1 MKKLLK
7 YLSIVS
13 ALIFT
18 PLVAFAIQ
26 ISVPSAPG
34 AGYGL
39 ISVSNGNYIASS
51 TSPLVAGSNIT
62 FTGGTPYVF
71 GPSVT
76 ISAAGSSGSA
86 YPFTPTSNFGV
97 IMSATSTPIWDT
109 AGLFASSS
117 SQIASTT
124 FTASGTVGIGS
135 STPWADLSVSDTNG
149 VTNPLFAIGS
159 SSQTEFVVT
168 ESGNVGIN
176 TAAPVNLPGGGTG
189 LTVGSSAAIGG
200 SLGFIYSGAVD
211 SVHEFLRNT
220 GSNFL
225 IGAGGV
231 YPLWIGGVHTFYQG
245 AGTMEISYTSNTAG
259 VLQLGVGGTANNNAT
274 LSLGEIGI
282 GTTTPSA
289 FLTVVATSTNA
300 ALSNIFVVASST
312 GGTSTTT
319 LLSLNNNGVLQLSKL
334 ATAAGTFL
342 AADGS
347 GNIIATTT
355 PSGGGGSGTVGT
367 GLQGQFPFYNAN
379 GTTLTATSTLF
390 LTQGGSVGIGITN
403 PGAAFEVQGTTT
415 TSTGNAVDVWNSA
428 GTSLLRARDD
438 GYIGISTTSPYGLLS
453 VNPTAALGTAPAF
466 VIGSS
471 TQTLFSIDG
480 NGITSFLPEPS
491 DARYANGLIKV
502 SSDTSGQLRP
512 GINVTGGGT
521 ALATYGNGGISNGA
535 ALFSSAVESN
545 GYSVGATA
553 INNGSA
559 NINSITF
566 GVSNANFDVGLS
578 RIGTKTL
585 GVGNGVQG
593 NVTGTLDA
601 GFIGIGT
608 TSPLALLD
616 VTATSTNGIGAPT
629 TLFNIAST
637 TLGTATST
645 IFTVL
650 NRGLIGIGTSTPT
663 NKLSI
668 VQSTTGKDATGLL
681 IDGMTNS
688 ANADIELNAGGNT
701 SAEANIDYCVSA
713 TCYWQSGIQN
723 NSTND
728 YEFWD
733 NNDDPVLTIK
743 QTTNAV
749 GIATTTPFGLFA
761 IDADYGDA
769 LPGNLIFNVASSS
782 LTATT
787 SMFNISNTGAITA
800 SALTVGT
807 GNGALCATTGG
818 LIEYSAG
825 ANCVAGGG
833 GASFGQTLAIDS
845 SKWLSATTTGTY
857 GINANVQGSTF
868 GFGLGDKQFIY
879 ASTTNQST
887 ILGLLAGGQ
896 NATTSA
902 TVDNTT
908 AIGYGALNGLLT
920 GTGSTAVGS
929 QSLFLA
935 TTSPGNTAIGYWS
948 LRGSGTGLFSTVG
961 ENTAV
966 GYWSLASTT
975 SGNTNTA
982 VGYQSG
988 QKITSGSSNVAV
1000 GFQALSSN
1008 TSLTQNTAIGYQ
1020 AGKALLSSSNT
1031 AVGYLALS
1039 AASNNGSSNIAFGAN
1054 TMTSALTGSNNIAIG
1069 TSILSGLTSGSNNT
1083 AIGSN
1088 GTGNTITSGLNNTCL
1103 GYQTCSNINTGYDN
1117 LMLGEEQNT
1126 GGGNLT
1132 TGGGN
1137 ILIGYNPVAPSVS
1150 SNLFLNIGNTLF
1162 GTLSAT
1168 STATALQLPT
1178 SGTFSIGSTS
1188 PFAKFSIQ
1196 ANNGDTLSTLFAIG
1210 SSTPTATTT
1219 LYAIDNV
1226 GHQYTSG
1233 TAPSITGGTSSVSG
1247 NDNNGTITV
1256 TGTALTSVTLTFA
1269 NPWTSAPDC
1278 TESDNSTALT
1288 ADITSISTTQ
1298 VVFGFSIGINSG
1310 TVWYQ
1315 CRGHR

>member
-1 MKKLLK
+1 MAQINARVYKIGFVFVSV
-7 YLSIVS
+7 LSIFLGGFTITHALSTFATVQGGTGTSSPSGILSGDNGATNHLNTVTIGTGLTFSGGTLS
-13 ALIFT
+13 ATGGGASSDFVFQNNFGVLNAASSSNPFSF
-18 PLVAFAIQ
+18 FAG
-26 ISVPSAPG
+26 V
-34 AGYGL
+34 
-39 ISVSNGNYIASS
+39 NASS
-51 TSPLVAGSNIT
+51 TSH
-62 FTGGTPYVF
+62 
-71 GPSVT
+71 
-76 ISAAGSSGSA
+76 
-86 YPFTPTSNFGV
+86 
-97 IMSATSTPIWDT
+97 
-109 AGLFASSS
+109 
-117 SQIASTT
+117 IASTT
-124 FTASGTVGIGS
+124 FTVSGTVGIGS

-149 VTNPLFAIGS
+149 ATNPLFAIGS

-168 ESGNVGIN
+168 ENGNVGIN
-176 TAAPVNLPGGGTG
+176 TAAPANLPGGDSG
-189 LTVGSSAAIGG
+189 LTIGNSAAIGG

-211 SVHEFLRNT
+211 SNHEFLRNT
-220 GSNFL
+220 GSDFL
-225 IGAGGV
+225 LSANNV
-231 YPLWIGGVHTFYQG
+231 YPLWIAGGNTFYQG
-245 AGTMEISYTSNTAG
+245 SGSMNISYTSNTAG
-259 VLQLGVGGTANNNAT
+259 VLQLGVGGTANNRAT

-289 FLTVVATSTNA
+289 VLTVVATSTNA

-390 LTQGGSVGIGITN
+390 LTQGGSVGVGITN

-415 TSTGNAVDVWNSA
+415 TSTGNAVDIWNSS
-428 GTSLLRARDD
+428 GTSLLRVRDD

-471 TQTLFSIDG
+471 TQTLFQINSDGTGSIKGLLSLAPVAADILKYGSQAHYFNEASGPSYCFASAQNNVSPTFCMSTRSAASPGLLTVAQGAFGWMSGSSFSENGDTALYRMGAGVVGIG
-480 NGITSFLPEPS
+480 NS
-491 DARYANGLIKV
+491 YN
-502 SSDTSGQLRP
+502 
-512 GINVTGGGT
+512 GGG
-521 ALATYGNGGISNGA
+521 
-535 ALFSSAVESN
+535 V
-545 GYSVGATA
+545 VK
-553 INNGSA
+553 
-559 NINSITF
+559 
-566 GVSNANFDVGLS
+566 NAN
-578 RIGTKTL
+578 
-585 GVGNGVQG
+585 
-593 NVTGTLDA
+593 GTLDA

-761 IDADYGDA
+761 IDADYGDV

-800 SALTVGT
+800 SALTAGT

-833 GASFGQTLAIDS
+833 GLTSDPNWLIDS
-845 SKWLSATTTGTY
+845 SNYLSATTTGTY
-857 GINANVQGSTF
+857 GINANAQGKTYGYGIGDSLFAYASSTN
-868 GFGLGDKQFIY
+868 GMTLLGLG
-879 ASTTNQST
+879 S
-887 ILGLLAGGQ
+887 GGQ
-896 NATTSA
+896 NATTS
-902 TVDNTT
+902 NTFT
-908 AIGYGALNGLLT
+908 GNVAIGSGALQSV
-920 GTGSTAVGS
+920 TGSQNTAVGYR
-929 QSLFLA
+929 SLFLETA
-935 TTSPGNTAIGYWS
+935 NGGSGSNTAIGYNALAS
-948 LRGSGTGLFSTVG
+948 STNAVN
-961 ENTAV
+961 NTAL
-966 GYWSLASTT
+966 GNFAGLGITT
-975 SGNTNTA
+975 
-982 VGYQSG
+982 
-988 QKITSGSSNVAV
+988 GSSNVA
-1000 GFQALSSN
+1000 
-1008 TSLTQNTAIGYQ
+1008 IGPN
-1020 AGKALLSSSNT
+1020 AMGRL
-1031 AVGYLALS
+1031 
-1039 AASNNGSSNIAFGAN
+1039 GSQSI
-1054 TMTSALTGSNNIAIG
+1054 TGSNNTVVG
-1069 TSILSGLTSGSNNT
+1069 NTSGARMTSGLQNT
-1083 AIGSN
+1083 FIGSTVADS
-1088 GTGNTITSGLNNTCL
+1088 GAVTGQNNIGLGYQAIRSITSGLNNVAIGFGIAPGLT
-1103 GYQTCSNINTGYDN
+1103 TGYDN
-1117 LMLGEEQNT
+1117 IFLGETQN
-1126 GGGNLT
+1126 GGGSNT
-1132 TGGGN
+1132 STGGGN
-1137 ILIGYNPVAPSVS
+1137 ILLGYNALAPSAS
-1150 SNLFLNIGNTLF
+1150 TNSFLNIGNTLF

-1233 TAPSITGGTSSVSG
+1233 TTPGISGGTSSVSG

-1298 VVFGFSIGINSG
+1298 IVFGFSVGVNSG